1 MQSVFRRIALPVA
14 LVATA
19 VFAACGGNDDNSAL
33 EQDSALARDLARA
46 GVDSAAQPELKDIP
60 AAEPAP
66 ATKAPTTSG
75 TRTPAPRP
83 KTSPT
88 PPPPAEPP
96 APTRS
101 GDNTVTKS
109 EPGSEPA
116 LGAIP
121 AGTALALTSAQ
132 KVCTNTNKVGDRFTA
147 TTDAAVTGSNGA
159 VIPAGSRVVIE
170 ITELHRSE
178 NANDK
183 IVMGFRVV
191 SLTAGDKTYYPEAEV
206 VSAEIDRVRAS
217 STANDAKK
225 VLGGAV
231 AGAIIG
237 QVIGRD
243 RKGTL
248 IGAAA
253 GAAAGAG
260 AAAATADFDGCVEM
274 GSAISVKLTTALT
287 VAAVE

>member
-19 VFAACGGNDDNSAL
+19 VFAACGGNDDNSGL

-66 ATKAPTTSG
+66 ATKAPASSG
-75 TRTPAPRP
+75 SKAPAPRP
-83 KTSPT
+83 TTTPT
-88 PPPPAEPP
+88 PPARTDPP

-109 EPGSEPA
+109 DPGSEPA
-116 LGAIP
+116 LGAIA
-121 AGTALALTSAQ
+121 AGTTLALTSAQ
-132 KVCTNTNKVGDRFTA
+132 KVCTNTNKVGDRFEA
-147 TTDAAVTGSNGA
+147 TTDAAVQGTNGA
-159 VIPAGSRVVIE
+159 TIPAGSKVVIE

-178 NANDK
+178 NTNDK

-191 SLTAGDKTYYPEAEV
+191 SLTADGKTYYPEADV

-217 STANDAKK
+217 STGDDAKK

-260 AAAATADFDGCVEM
+260 AAAVTADFDGCVDT
-274 GSAISVKLTTALT
+274 GSAITIRLTNALT
-287 VAAVE
+287 VAAAD